1 MRHPVN
7 YLGTIHI
14 LRQQIGGWVQSF
26 RFPDYF
32 YSLQTKSFKGINSL
46 MSAIFFNKFLY

>member
-1 MRHPVN
+1 MRLPVN
-7 YLGTIHI
+7 YLGTIHV

-32 YSLQTKSFKGINSL
+32 YSLQPKSFKGLNSL
-46 MSAIFFNKFLY
+46 MSAIFFNKFLN